1 MMKSPYQMVYIF
13 NRREHDEM
21 DNLEKID
28 ALRNKLINSA
38 SDNAFDFQHPAV
50 LEVSKELDQLIVE
63 WMRSKKQK
71 DT

>member
-1 MMKSPYQMVYIF
+1 
-13 NRREHDEM
+13 M